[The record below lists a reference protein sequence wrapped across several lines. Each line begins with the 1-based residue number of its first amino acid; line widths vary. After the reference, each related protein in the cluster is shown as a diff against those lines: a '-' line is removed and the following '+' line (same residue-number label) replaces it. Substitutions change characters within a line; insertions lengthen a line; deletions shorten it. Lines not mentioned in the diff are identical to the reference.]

1 MARRHQLHRR
11 TWLPVETSKAFAFFC
26 DPHNLQK
33 ITPPELDFSIGSE
46 PVGPMGPDVEIA
58 YRMRLW
64 GVPIRWRSRIL
75 DWVEGREFVDT
86 ALVSPY
92 RHWHHRH
99 ILIPEVTGTTMLD
112 LVDYEL
118 PFWPIGE
125 LAHGIVRRQLERI
138 FDYREEAIQAEFRVE
153 VGETGRRP
161 DVDSCAA

>member
-1 MARRHQLHRR
+1 MARRHQLHRHTR
-11 TWLPVETSKAFAFFC
+11 IPVETSKAFAFFC
-26 DPHNLQK
+26 DPRNLQK
-33 ITPPELDFSIGSE
+33 ITPPELDFSLQSE
-46 PVGPMGPDVEIA
+46 PVGPMGPDVEIG

-99 ILIPEVTGTTMLD
+99 ILIPDGAWTTMLD

-118 PFWPIGE
+118 PLWPVGE

-138 FDYREEAIQAEFRVE
+138 FDFRERAIQAEFRAGFDE
-153 VGETGRRP
+153 AIRQP
-161 DVDSCAA
+161 KADSRAA